1 MYSNSCVMVCLCAI
15 VQATDLLTGLTSQ
28 DFDNDD
34 HPSHAPKLSAEHL
47 GKLYVFALMWSVGAL
62 LELSDRAKMEG
73 FLVQQ
78 NELHLPP
85 TKEGETIF
93 EYVVNSNGEWEHW
106 STRVQE
112 YIYPTDRVPE
122 YASILVPN
130 VDNVC
135 TTFLIDTIAKQH
147 KVNVD
152 KACTHTRTHTQAHTH
167 TTHTHHTTH
176 TTHMHAHT
184 HHTTHTHTHTPH
196 THIPHTHTHTH
207 THCHTYVI

>member
-1 MYSNSCVMVCLCAI
+1 MVLGACHVLRPTCHG
-15 VQATDLLTGLTSQ
+15 VSVCCCSQATDLLTGLTSQ

-34 HPSHAPKLSAEHL
+34 HPSHAPKLSAQHL
-47 GKLYVFALMWSVGAL
+47 EKLYVFALMWSVGAL

-73 FLVQQ
+73 FLVEQ

-93 EYVVNSNGEWEHW
+93 EYVVDSNGEWEHW
-106 STRVQE
+106 SSRVLE
-112 YIYPTDRVPE
+112 YIYPVDRVLE

-147 KVNVD
+147 KVC
-152 KACTHTRTHTQAHTH
+152 AR
-167 TTHTHHTTH
+167 
-176 TTHMHAHT
+176 
-184 HHTTHTHTHTPH
+184 THTHTY
-196 THIPHTHTHTH
+196 THKK
-207 THCHTYVI
+207 CF

>member
-1 MYSNSCVMVCLCAI
+1 MYSNSCVIVCLCAI

-28 DFDNDD
+28 DFDNED

-47 GKLYVFALMWSVGAL
+47 EKLYVFALMWSVGAL

-106 STRVQE
+106 SARVQE

-147 KVNVD
+147 KVSVD
-152 KACTHTRTHTQAHTH
+152 KVQHTH
-167 TTHTHHTTH
+167 TTHTTH
-176 TTHMHAHT
+176 TTHMHTLHT
-184 HHTTHTHTHTPH
+184 HHTHAHVIFTF
-196 THIPHTHTHTH
+196 
-207 THCHTYVI
+207 YVSYFIYVSDFFHLQCCAVS

>member
-1 MYSNSCVMVCLCAI
+1 MSVCCCS
-15 VQATDLLTGLTSQ
+15 QATDLLTGLTSQ

-34 HPSHAPKLSAEHL
+34 HPSHAPKLSAQHL
-47 GKLYVFALMWSVGAL
+47 EKLYVFALMWSVGAL

-73 FLVQQ
+73 FLVEQ

-93 EYVVNSNGEWEHW
+93 EYVVDSNGEWEHW
-106 STRVQE
+106 SSRVLE
-112 YIYPTDRVPE
+112 YIYPVDRVPE

-147 KVNVD
+147 KVC
-152 KACTHTRTHTQAHTH
+152 AR
-167 TTHTHHTTH
+167 
-176 TTHMHAHT
+176 
-184 HHTTHTHTHTPH
+184 THTHTRNASNCIISYTLCTYMVVYVCTYLYSKCSTPH
-196 THIPHTHTHTH
+196 ASE
-207 THCHTYVI
+207 CAVVGKNWKLQCFY